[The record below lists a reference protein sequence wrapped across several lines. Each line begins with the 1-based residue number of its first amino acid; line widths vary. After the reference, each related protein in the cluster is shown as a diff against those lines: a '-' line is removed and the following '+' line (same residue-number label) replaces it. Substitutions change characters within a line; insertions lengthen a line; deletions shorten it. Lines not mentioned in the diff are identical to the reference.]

1 MATDIELN
9 TKINTANAAQSLG
22 ELKKSLKDLISLQ
35 SQVGSGT
42 EGFKKLQ
49 KTINDTESKLGDL
62 KDGFKTLSG
71 SGVERLT
78 TSLGLLREGFTA
90 ADPEKVGVAFKG
102 LGAAMAAIPIFLI
115 LEGVKLLVENF
126 QDIIKFFGIGVKESD
141 RLTIALEKQKK
152 VNEGLF
158 ATQEN
163 AITIMKAE
171 GASIESIIA
180 ATQKLNDAKI
190 KQAKQDIELQ
200 KLKIREVLLNDSVTE
215 SLQRTAASVL
225 RAQGNTRDA
234 DRLDAKINADKL
246 KRASEFGEQIR
257 TDLIAISKL
266 ETDNKIQVIEGEKK
280 HTEDLKKINED
291 RKKVKDDKA
300 KADKEQS
307 IKDADDLFKQLSLQQ
322 DNELALRNKARKD
335 EKDAAKLAAD
345 QKKLD
350 EDFILAFVND
360 QANKELLIKKTVFD
374 TELAYRESAISV
386 ASGSIG
392 LLKILGGENK
402 NIQKTALIA
411 ENAVA
416 IAKMI
421 ITNSASN
428 VAIRAQGAAAA
439 APSGGASVALAE
451 ALVLKNNI
459 QTGFGV
465 ATTAAATAK
474 ALGLLG
480 GGGGGGSSATIGGG
494 GSGAGG
500 GATITPPQPQSL
512 AFNQNTV
519 NQVGGV
525 GGNQAPQKVVLV
537 SHDVT
542 RAQKNDKIIE
552 MQATF

>member
-9 TKINTANAAQSLG
+9 AKINTANSAQSLG

-35 SQVGSGT
+35 AQVGSGT

-78 TSLGLLREGFTA
+78 ASLGLLREGFTS

-115 LEGVKLLVENF
+115 LEGVKLLVDNF
-126 QDIIKFFGIGVKESD
+126 KDIIKFFGVGVKESD
-141 RLTIALEKQKK
+141 RLTISLEKQKK

-158 ATQEN
+158 STQEN

-171 GASIESIIA
+171 GASIKSIIA

-225 RAQGNTRDA
+225 RAQGNSRDA
-234 DRLDAKINADKL
+234 DRLEAKINADKL
-246 KRASEFGEQIR
+246 KRASEFGGQIR
-257 TDLIAISKL
+257 TDLIAIGKL
-266 ETDNKIQVIEGEKK
+266 ETDNKVQVVEAEKK
-280 HTEDLKKINED
+280 HTEDLKKINKE
-291 RKKVKDDKA
+291 RKKDKEDKS

-307 IKDADDLFKQLSLQQ
+307 IKDAEDLFKQLSLRQ

-335 EKDAAKLAAD
+335 EKDAAKIAAN
-345 QKKLD
+345 QKFLD
-350 EDFILAFVND
+350 DKFISDFIADEYLKEQQIKSAQLEAEKFITNQKLKNAND
-360 QANKELLIKKTVFD
+360 LING
-374 TELAYRESAISV
+374 LS
-386 ASGSIG
+386 SIG
-392 LLKILGGENK
+392 IKNK
-402 NIQKTALIA
+402 AIANTIFAVQK
-411 ENAVA
+411 AVA
-416 IAKMI
+416 IGGVIVDVQKEIAAYKANP
-421 ITNSASN
+421 TWSLLPDG
-428 VAIRAQGAAAA
+428 GAAIKSAA
-439 APSGGASVALAE
+439 IIQAKVGAG
-451 ALVLKNNI
+451 I
-459 QTGFGV
+459 RI
-465 ATTAAATAK
+465 ATIAATSISK
-474 ALGLLG
+474 F
-480 GGGGGGSSATIGGG
+480 INGG
-494 GSGAGG
+494 GSGDVGG
-500 GATITPPQPQSL
+500 GSTSSIGGSGATITPPQPQSL

-519 NQVGGV
+519 NQVGSV
-525 GGNQAPQKVVLV
+525 GGNQQPQKVVLV

-542 RAQKNDKIIE
+542 RAQKNDRVIE

>member
-35 SQVGSGT
+35 SQVGAGT

-90 ADPEKVGVAFKG
+90 ADPEKVGIAFKG

-115 LEGVKLLVENF
+115 LEGVKLLAENF

-171 GASIESIIA
+171 GASMKDILE
-180 ATQKLNDAKI
+180 ATQKLNAAKI
-190 KQAKQDIELQ
+190 KAAKNDIELQ
-200 KLKIREVLLNDSVTE
+200 KLKIREILLNDSLSE
-215 SLQRTAASVL
+215 SAQRAGIAVL

-266 ETDNKIQVIEGEKK
+266 ETDNKVAVIESEKK

-291 RKKVKDDKA
+291 RKKDKDDKA

-350 EDFILAFVND
+350 EDFILDFVKN
-360 QANKELLIKKTVFD
+360 QADKELLIAKNVAD
-374 TELAYRESAISV
+374 TKRAYQDAAFIA
-386 ASGSIG
+386 ASGSIN
-392 LLKILGGENK
+392 LLKLLGGESK
-402 NIQKTALIA
+402 NIQKTVLIA

-421 ITNSASN
+421 ITNASSN

-439 APSGGASVALAE
+439 APSGGTSVALAE

-474 ALGLLG
+474 ALGLL

-519 NQVGGV
+519 NQVGNV